1 MTGPS
6 EAGRSGEKETGVTD
20 IRDFGMGF
28 FSIKGKNA
36 VVTGG
41 NTGLGSAFTLAL
53 ATAGANVMVPS
64 VVDDD
69 GTTRE
74 LVEVHGSRYE
84 FLKADITAAGAP
96 KQIVDACVDK
106 FGSIDILVN
115 CAGIC
120 PLAEVLDFGRDK
132 WDATVAVNLT
142 AAFEM
147 SYEAAKRMV
156 PQSSGKI
163 INICSVFSY
172 LGGRWSSAY
181 AATKHGLAGF
191 TKAYCD
197 ELAEHNIQVNGIA
210 PGYYATEITKQ
221 TRSDPVTNQRV
232 LDHIP
237 AARWGEPLDLM
248 GAVVFLASHASDYV
262 NGHVLS
268 VDGGYLV
275 R

>member
-1 MTGPS
+1 
-6 EAGRSGEKETGVTD
+6 
-20 IRDFGMGF
+20 MGF

-36 VVTGG
+36 IVTGG
-41 NTGLGSAFTLAL
+41 NTGLGRAFTLAL

-74 LVEVHGSRYE
+74 LVEAHGSRYE

-96 KQIVDACVDK
+96 KEIVDACVDK

-115 CAGIC
+115 CAGVC
-120 PLAEVLDFGRDK
+120 PLAEVLDFGREK

-163 INICSVFSY
+163 INICSVFTY

-181 AATKHGLAGF
+181 AATKHGIAGL

-221 TRSDPVTNQRV
+221 TRSDPETNQRV

>member
-1 MTGPS
+1 
-6 EAGRSGEKETGVTD
+6 
-20 IRDFGMGF
+20 MGF

-36 VVTGG
+36 IVTGG
-41 NTGLGSAFTLAL
+41 NTGLGRAFTLAL

-74 LVEVHGSRYE
+74 LVEAHGSRYE

-96 KQIVDACVDK
+96 KEIVDACVDK
-106 FGSIDILVN
+106 FSSIDILVN
-115 CAGIC
+115 CAGVC

-147 SYEAAKRMV
+147 SYEAARRMV

-172 LGGRWSSAY
+172 LGGRWSPAY

-248 GAVVFLASHASDYV
+248 GAVVFLASQASDYV
-262 NGHVLS
+262 NGHVLA

>member
-1 MTGPS
+1 
-6 EAGRSGEKETGVTD
+6 VTD

-41 NTGLGSAFTLAL
+41 NTGLGRAFTLAL
-53 ATAGANVMVPS
+53 ATAGANIMVPS

-96 KQIVDACVDK
+96 KEIVDACVDK

-115 CAGIC
+115 CAGVC

-156 PQSSGKI
+156 PQRSGKI

-248 GAVVFLASHASDYV
+248 GAVVFLASQASDYV
-262 NGHVLS
+262 NGHVLA

>member
-1 MTGPS
+1 
-6 EAGRSGEKETGVTD
+6 
-20 IRDFGMGF
+20 MGF

-36 VVTGG
+36 IVTGG
-41 NTGLGSAFTLAL
+41 NTGLGRAFTLAL
-53 ATAGANVMVPS
+53 ATAGASVMVPS

-96 KQIVDACVDK
+96 KEIVDACVDK

-115 CAGIC
+115 CAGVC

-156 PQSSGKI
+156 P
-163 INICSVFSY
+163 
-172 LGGRWSSAY
+172 
-181 AATKHGLAGF
+181 
-191 TKAYCD
+191 
-197 ELAEHNIQVNGIA
+197 
-210 PGYYATEITKQ
+210 
-221 TRSDPVTNQRV
+221 
-232 LDHIP
+232 
-237 AARWGEPLDLM
+237 
-248 GAVVFLASHASDYV
+248 
-262 NGHVLS
+262 
-268 VDGGYLV
+268 
-275 R
+275 

>member
-1 MTGPS
+1 
-6 EAGRSGEKETGVTD
+6 VTD

-36 VVTGG
+36 IVTGG
-41 NTGLGSAFTLAL
+41 NTGLGRAFTLAL
-53 ATAGANVMVPS
+53 ATAGASVVVPS

-96 KQIVDACVDK
+96 KEIVDACVDK

-115 CAGIC
+115 CAGVC

-197 ELAEHNIQVNGIA
+197 ELAEHNVQVNGIA
-210 PGYYATEITKQ
+210 PGYYATEITRQ

-248 GAVVFLASHASDYV
+248 GAVVFLASQASDYV
-262 NGHVLS
+262 NGHVLA
-268 VDGGYLV
+268 VDGGYLI